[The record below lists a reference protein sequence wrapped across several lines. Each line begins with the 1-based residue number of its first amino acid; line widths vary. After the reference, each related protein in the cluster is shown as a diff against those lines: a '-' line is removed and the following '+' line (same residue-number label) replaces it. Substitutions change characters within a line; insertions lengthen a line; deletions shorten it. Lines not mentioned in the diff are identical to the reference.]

1 MGKIK
6 MKTHQ
11 NKYENERHYH
21 KDRELTLKALSPNR
35 NNVKDILYAMLDELD
50 PNEEI
55 GLTSDGDFLQE
66 PISVVFEVVKA
77 QLLGK
82 NIRIINVD
90 GIEENRVFNEVMHA
104 ICPELGISFNFRRVA
119 SKCCSPTLQRRFVTK
134 PVISKKHNISR
145 TDEFLNSLDDSDYA
159 KAFTNKDSD

>member
-1 MGKIK
+1 
-6 MKTHQ
+6 MKRHQ

-21 KDRELTLKALSPNR
+21 KGRELTLKALSPNR

-50 PNEEI
+50 PNEEV
-55 GLTSDGDFLQE
+55 GLTSDDDFLQE

-82 NIRIINVD
+82 NIRVINV
-90 GIEENRVFNEVMHA
+90 GLEKSIVFNEVMHA
-104 ICPELGISFNFRRVA
+104 ICLELGIYFNFKREN
-119 SKCCSPTLQRRFVTK
+119 SKSYSLTLQRRLVTK
-134 PVISKKHNISR
+134 PVISKKPNNSR
-145 TDEFLNSLDDSDYA
+145 TEEFFNSLDDTGYA

>member
-6 MKTHQ
+6 MKRHQ
-11 NKYENERHYH
+11 NKYENERHYN

-50 PNEEI
+50 PNEEV
-55 GLTSDGDFLQE
+55 GLTSDDDFLQE

-82 NIRIINVD
+82 NIRVINV
-90 GIEENRVFNEVMHA
+90 GLEKSIVFNEVMHA
-104 ICPELGISFNFRRVA
+104 ICLELGIYFNFKREN
-119 SKCCSPTLQRRFVTK
+119 SKSYSLTLQRRLVTK
-134 PVISKKHNISR
+134 PVISKKPNNSR
-145 TDEFLNSLDDSDYA
+145 TEEFFNSLDDTDYA
-159 KAFTNKDSD
+159 KAFTNKDSDQ